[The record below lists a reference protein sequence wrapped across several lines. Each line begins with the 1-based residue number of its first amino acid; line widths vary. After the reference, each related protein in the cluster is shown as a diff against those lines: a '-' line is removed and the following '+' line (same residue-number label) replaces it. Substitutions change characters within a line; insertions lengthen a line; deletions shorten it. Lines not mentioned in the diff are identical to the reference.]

1 MRSLAKLVPLLTAA
15 AIVLAL
21 VAASASALPKVTKR
35 FPTRV
40 FFSASKGADGAV
52 TVKASFRSPE
62 PRCLSAKRF
71 LQKKYHGLPDAAGA
85 YLLFGG
91 QFSGEHGSG
100 TFGFEGEGAPP
111 SSGLLSPVSPPE
123 GSPYVWEA
131 TWPGDTPVTVTN
143 FYDPSHSRHY
153 ETTVAAASGVRAGAL
168 ARASAGQGL
177 SYYKTTYNKGGKHY
191 IVKCG
196 VLKKTEERQELPL

>member
-1 MRSLAKLVPLLTAA
+1 MSSPAKLVALLTAA

-35 FPTRV
+35 FPTSV
-40 FFSASKGADGAV
+40 SFSATKGADGAV

-62 PRCLSAKRF
+62 PRCLSSKRF
-71 LQKKYHGLPDAAGA
+71 LQKKFHGLPDAAGA

-91 QFSGEHGSG
+91 SYGGEHGSG
-100 TFGFEGEGAPP
+100 AFGFEGEGPPP
-111 SSGLLSPVSPPE
+111 SSGLLSPAGPPE
-123 GSPYVWEA
+123 KSPYVWEA

-143 FYDPSHSRHY
+143 FNDPSHPRHY
-153 ETTVAAASGVRAGAL
+153 ETTVGAASGVRAGAI

-177 SYYKTTYNKGGKHY
+177 PYFKTTYNRGGKHY

-196 VLKKTEERQELPL
+196 VLKKTEERRELPL